1 MMMMHFQYLLWV
13 GLVILFV
20 ITQQTDDDDDQGGG
34 MMVPS
39 YQGGAQ

>member
-1 MMMMHFQYLLWV
+1 MMHFQYLLWV

>member
-1 MMMMHFQYLLWV
+1 MMMQFQYLLWV

-20 ITQQTDDDDDQGGG
+20 ISQDSDGDDDQDGG

-39 YQGGAQ
+39 YQGN